1 MSPNLL
7 LAAKLSLANLVEDY
21 MMEGDFFEE
30 ARFFCPEPLRRK
42 EMDEVNQIIHTIS
55 LSMGAAW
62 ASGINLYATLLTLGV
77 LGATGNMTLPPDL
90 QILTN
95 PLVIGASGLMFAV
108 EFVADKMPGVD
119 TGWDSIHTFIRI
131 PAGAMLAAA
140 SLGEVNSAI
149 TVTAAILGG
158 TLAAGSHA
166 TKAGSRVL
174 INTSPEPFSNWFA
187 SLGEDVAVIVGVWAA
202 LAHPYVFLVVLIV
215 LIILMIWLLPKLWA
229 SIKEVFSVLGRLF
242 TGNKAPPPA
251 IDKQ

>member
-1 MSPNLL
+1 
-7 LAAKLSLANLVEDY
+7 
-21 MMEGDFFEE
+21 
-30 ARFFCPEPLRRK
+30 
-42 EMDEVNQIIHTIS
+42 MDEMNQIIHTIS

-62 ASGINLYATLLTLGV
+62 ASGINLYATLLTLGL

-95 PLVIGASGLMFAV
+95 PLVIGAAGLMFVV

-140 SLGEVNSAI
+140 SLGEVNSAM
-149 TVTAAILGG
+149 TVAAAILGG

-174 INTSPEPFSNWFA
+174 INTSPEPFSNWLV
-187 SLGEDVAVIVGVWAA
+187 SLAEDVAVIAGVWAA
-202 LAHPYVFLVVLIV
+202 LAHPYVFLVVLLI
-215 LIILMIWLLPKLWA
+215 LIILMIWLLPKLWTG
-229 SIKEVFSVLGRLF
+229 IKEVFTVLGRIF
-242 TGNKAPPPA
+242 TGNKGTPPS
-251 IDKQ
+251 IDN

>member
-1 MSPNLL
+1 
-7 LAAKLSLANLVEDY
+7 
-21 MMEGDFFEE
+21 
-30 ARFFCPEPLRRK
+30 
-42 EMDEVNQIIHTIS
+42 MDEVNQIIHTIS

-95 PLVIGASGLMFAV
+95 PLVIGAAGLMFAV

-140 SLGEVNSAI
+140 SLGEVNSAM

-202 LAHPYVFLVVLIV
+202 LAHPYVFLVVLVI
-215 LIILMIWLLPKLWA
+215 LILLMIWLLPKLWA
-229 SIKEVFSVLGRLF
+229 SIKKVFSVLGRLF
-242 TGNKAPPPA
+242 TGNKETPPS
-251 IDKQ
+251 IDNQHSP